1 MLKRTIF
8 FLLFLLVHSL
18 LIAQNKSELQKQR
31 DQLKDEI
38 EQTQQLLEQTKK
50 TAKVSIGQLALINR
64 KVNLQENIVES
75 VHSEIRHLSDEIYL
89 SQLEINRM
97 NRVLDTLK
105 DEYARSMVYAY
116 KNRGNYSFLNFI
128 FASQSFNDAI
138 KRIAYLKY
146 YRNYREMQAENILKT
161 QALLQEKIV
170 ALAESKKRKGV
181 VLDEEGKE
189 MSKLENQKQEK
200 ALVVKELSGKQ
211 KELNAIIR
219 SKRKEDNKLKGAIAA
234 MVKRE
239 IELAR
244 AEAAKKEKARLEALK
259 KEKEKTAATKPTENN
274 TASNTKPKEPDVAP
288 KKVAPPVNS
297 VLVSTDAD
305 VTLNAN
311 FEKNKGSLP
320 WPVNGYVLYKFG
332 KNVLPGNIDYENYGV
347 TIASQ
352 IGAPVK
358 AVFDGEVTLVSF
370 IEDNQAVYIKHGR
383 YFTVY
388 SNLTG
393 VTVKRGDMV
402 KTGQT
407 IGKAGENDE
416 GEGGRVEFL
425 LLKESDYQN
434 PQSWLK

>member
-1 MLKRTIF
+1 MLKRTVF
-8 FLLFLLVHSL
+8 FLLFLSVHSF
-18 LIAQNKSELQKQR
+18 LIAQNKSELQQQR
-31 DQLKDEI
+31 DQLKNEI
-38 EQTQQLLEQTKK
+38 EQTQKLLEQTKK

-64 KVNLQENIVES
+64 KVNLQENVVQSI
-75 VHSEIRHLSDEIYL
+75 HSEIRHLSDEIYL

-105 DEYARSMVYAY
+105 DEYAKSMVYAY

-128 FASQSFNDAI
+128 FASQSFNDAV

-161 QALLQEKIV
+161 QVLLQQKIV
-170 ALAESKKRKGV
+170 DLDQSKKRKNV
-181 VLDEEGKE
+181 VLQEEGKE
-189 MSKLENQKQEK
+189 MSKLENQKDEK
-200 ALVVKELSGKQ
+200 AQVVKELSGKQ
-211 KELNAIIR
+211 KELNSIIR
-219 SKRKEDNKLKGAIAA
+219 NKRKEDGKLKNAIAA

-244 AEAAKKEKARLEALK
+244 AEAAGKEKARLEALK
-259 KEKEKTAATKPTENN
+259 KEREKNAVKPNAGN
-274 TASNTKPKEPDVAP
+274 TASNTKPKESVEPP
-288 KKVAPPVNS
+288 KKITPPVNS
-297 VLVSTDAD
+297 VLVNTEAD

-347 TIASQ
+347 TIATQ

-370 IEDNQAVYIKHGR
+370 IEDNQAVYVKHGR

-393 VTVKRGDMV
+393 VTVKRGDHV
-402 KTGQT
+402 KTGQV